1 MGSLLKA
8 SSDEKL
14 CLELVLAVRSVQT
27 IQRERNI
34 SRNRMTNRDNIIYYT
49 LTAVV
54 FIGIVV
60 CYLLFHN
67 SEQPITTGGSTNEE
81 KQSMVEILSPYA
93 PLISAV
99 SVLISTCFIIWV
111 TCFRK
116 TRRDKVDE
124 FKLEVLS
131 VVCNEKG
138 QKKWINAKN
147 ISHDPK
153 YLSKVFDRKY
163 HVEEWYCLLPVVLAE
178 LVNEGYHEFLDVPA
192 TTKVINQPIRIFSGS
207 QSN

>member
-1 MGSLLKA
+1 MSKTELFSVKMDKEIQPMLKM
-8 SSDEKL
+8 
-14 CLELVLAVRSVQT
+14 LELLEPHATIVSAVS
-27 IQRERNI
+27 
-34 SRNRMTNRDNIIYYT
+34 
-49 LTAVV
+49 A
-54 FIGIVV
+54 F
-60 CYLLFHN
+60 
-67 SEQPITTGGSTNEE
+67 
-81 KQSMVEILSPYA
+81 
-93 PLISAV
+93 ISAV
-99 SVLISTCFIIWV
+99 AVIISTGFVIWT

-138 QKKWINAKN
+138 HKKWINAKN

-163 HVEEWYCLLPVVLAE
+163 HVEGWYCLLPVVLAE
-178 LVNEGYHEFLDVPA
+178 LVNEGYHEFLGVPA
-192 TTKVINQPIRIFSGS
+192 TTKVINQPMRIFSGS